1 MRNYFL
7 EEMFSVN
14 VESLGWNLEDQ
25 LLSVCVL
32 SSLLI
37 LA

>member
-1 MRNYFL
+1 MHNFFL

-14 VESLGWNLEDQ
+14 VESLGWNFEDQ

-32 SSLLI
+32 SSCLI
-37 LA
+37 LV